1 MEDALERRALLLH
14 LGRVM
19 QLIVRLDE
27 TAPAAATI
35 GQLIAQ
41 NPLLEDEP
49 LLEQLRPDL
58 SVDEFR
64 TQALHAFCLWPQ
76 WLLEAPLDRAA
87 LAASVRDHLFSDN
100 PRGWQGYVSAL
111 RGDVAWFDAKPA
123 GRRRPSRR
131 VGGGATSFSD
141 DEPPAFDEPAA
152 RGVAMDVE
160 RGSGGA
166 GEHMENVEGSGPRDA
181 GRPDEQRVPPCE

>member
-1 MEDALERRALLLH
+1 
-14 LGRVM
+14 M

-100 PRGWQGYVSAL
+100 PRGWHAYVSAL

-131 VGGGATSFSD
+131 VEGVATSFSD

-152 RGVAMDVE
+152 RGIAMDVE
-160 RGSGGA
+160 RGFGGA
-166 GEHMENVEGSGPRDA
+166 GQHMENATREID
-181 GRPDEQRVPPCE
+181 

>member
-1 MEDALERRALLLH
+1 MEDAFERRALLLH

-27 TAPAAATI
+27 TAPATATI
-35 GQLIAQ
+35 GELIEQ

-64 TQALHAFCLWPQ
+64 THALHAFCLWPR

-87 LAASVRDHLFSDN
+87 LAASVRDHLFRDN
-100 PRGWQGYVSAL
+100 PRGWQAYVIGL

-131 VGGGATSFSD
+131 VEAVALSFPD
-141 DEPPAFDEPAA
+141 EEPPAFDGPAT

-160 RGSGGA
+160 RGFGA
-166 GEHMENVEGSGPRDA
+166 AGHHIESVEGSGPRDA
-181 GRPDEQRVPPCE
+181 GRQDEQRIAPCE